1 MGKLYD
7 DRGNLMSPSFSRKN
21 GVRYRFYVSSALLRG
36 RKDKAGSVR
45 RIAAREIE
53 GVVEEAVRGKLD
65 IADASGQAITD
76 RIQRIVLSNTQ
87 IRITLN
93 AMDGGS
99 PAPTIEIPWTSD
111 KASDDCVPPYSE
123 HKPDPKLVQAVVR
136 AHVWVAD
143 LKNGRFLSVEEL
155 ADSAKLH
162 AKVVRQA
169 LRFAFLAPGL
179 IRAILEGRHAAGV
192 TLLRI
197 PKTLP
202 LTWSAHE
209 QMLG

>member
-1 MGKLYD
+1 
-7 DRGNLMSPSFSRKN
+7 
-21 GVRYRFYVSSALLRG
+21 
-36 RKDKAGSVR
+36 
-45 RIAAREIE
+45 
-53 GVVEEAVRGKLD
+53 
-65 IADASGQAITD
+65 
-76 RIQRIVLSNTQ
+76 VLSDSQ
-87 IRITLN
+87 IRVTLN
-93 AMDGGS
+93 ARGRAS
-99 PAPTIEIPWTSD
+99 PVATVKIPWTSN
-111 KASDDCVPPYSE
+111 KTNYDCVPAHSE
-123 HKPDPKLVQAVVR
+123 HKPDPKLVQAIVR
-136 AHVWVAD
+136 AHAWLAD
-143 LKNGRFLSVEEL
+143 LKNGRFSSVEEL
-155 ADSAKLH
+155 AATAKLH